1 MAVDFKHEVLRKLIH
16 LSSFWIVALIWWF
29 PKIWSILI
37 LGFVTI
43 FVLVA
48 EYETYKQSDSIC
60 AHIYKALFGRILR
73 DNEKEESFHYSGAPY
88 VLIAA
93 LILVVVFPRSV
104 AMFALT
110 VLLISDSMAA
120 LVGRSLGRHPLVG
133 HKTWE
138 GTSAFIFSG
147 LLVSGIFYV
156 YAALPLPLMCM
167 GVVLGALG
175 DLYNEKLHVD
185 DNLSIPLLTA
195 LPFLF

>member
-93 LILVVVFPRSV
+93 LILVIIFPKIV
-104 AMFALT
+104 AMFALSI
-110 VLLISDSMAA
+110 LLISDTMAA
-120 LVGRSLGRHPLVG
+120 LIGRRFGRHRLVG

-138 GTSAFIFSG
+138 GTLAFLDSG
-147 LLVSGIFYV
+147 FFVTFLFVLFGNMSFQICIVSVFFG
-156 YAALPLPLMCM
+156 C
-167 GVVLGALG
+167 LG
-175 DLYNEKLHVD
+175 DLFNEKLHVD
-185 DNLSIPLLTA
+185 DNLSIPLLAA